1 VKNRVLQSLF
11 ASAALAATF
20 VGVTSSAHAQT
31 AAATPAAKSDERFP
45 VSVFVKRDNMGS
57 AELSPD
63 GSKLAYQIND
73 NGKPAIAYLDLTKPN
88 AKPVIVIAGE
98 EAREAGDRTV
108 GGYNWVGN
116 NNLVVQISMRVD
128 FGSGPGDISR
138 LVSYDVSTAKITQLA
153 WEGSG
158 GGASDILYTD
168 HEKAEILIERDTV
181 NSSNE
186 RANLPQVL
194 RVDVRTGKYK
204 IVQNTN
210 PEISSWFADGQ
221 GVVRAG
227 FGGDGDTGKQSILYR
242 TSEKDNFKTVLNA
255 VDKSF
260 TGGLPEPQLFLP
272 NSDLAYA
279 ISRKD
284 GFSKVYKMNMKT
296 MELGAPVFET
306 PGFDVQSILTNDDD
320 TDVRGYVV
328 FDGRMRAKYTDPFY
342 IELKAAAEELF
353 GKDVVSIQSVSKNHK
368 KAILSV
374 GGLKKN
380 GGYYL
385 YDLVTGK
392 VSLLNWQSTALKDT
406 PINPVAAEWYTAR
419 DGLKQQAIVTYPRLR
434 KGKNLPVVI
443 MPHGGPF
450 GVISATNQNE
460 PWSQP
465 LAEAGYVVIQP
476 NYRGSGGY
484 GKQFEEEGRKPDGY
498 GVKMQDDLTDL
509 LNAYAEKGIVDKN
522 RACIMGWSYG
532 GYATARGAQRDPG
545 IWKCAIA
552 GAGIYDFP
560 MMTKWDKEHLGKFS
574 SGFQATSNDPKGI
587 SSALHTDTKWSPIL
601 IVAGLRDKRVPIEQA
616 RTLVSRL
623 KSSGKVE
630 GTDFKYIE
638 QKQGTHN
645 LPYNELHIQWIEEA
659 EQWLA
664 RFNPAYVASDSDK
677 APALVTLK

>member
-1 VKNRVLQSLF
+1 MNTKFLSHLF
-11 ASAALAATF
+11 ASAAIATAALAMSGT
-20 VGVTSSAHAQT
+20 VQAQT
-31 AAATPAAKSDERFP
+31 TVADAKPVERFP

-63 GSKLAYQIND
+63 GSKLAYQINE
-73 NGKPAIAYLDLTKPN
+73 NGNPAVAYLDLTKPN

-108 GGYNWVGN
+108 GGYDWVGN
-116 NNLVVQISMRVD
+116 NNLVVQIAMTED
-128 FGSGPGDISR
+128 FGGGPVNFVR
-138 LVSYDVSTAKITQLA
+138 LVSYDTTTAKITQLA
-153 WEGSG
+153 WAGTG
-158 GGASDILYTD
+158 GGASDILFID
-168 HEKAEILIERDTV
+168 HDKAEILLERDTV

-186 RANLPQVL
+186 RARLPQVL
-194 RVDVRTGKYK
+194 RVDVKTGKFK

-210 PEISSWFADGQ
+210 PEVGSWFADGK

-242 TSEKDNFKTVLNA
+242 TSEKENFKTVMNA

-260 TGGLPEPQLFLP
+260 TGGLPEPQFFLP

-306 PGFDVQSILTNDDD
+306 PGFDVQSILTNDEASDI
-320 TDVRGYVV
+320 RGYVV

-342 IELKAAAEELF
+342 LELKAAAEELF
-353 GKDVVSIQSVSKNHK
+353 GKDVVSIQSVSKNQK

-380 GGYYL
+380 GGYYV
-385 YDLVTGK
+385 YDLETGK
-392 VSLLNWQSTALKDT
+392 VSLLNWQSTTLKDT
-406 PINPVAAEWYTAR
+406 PMNPVKAEWYTAR

-434 KGKNLPVVI
+434 SGKNLPVVI

-484 GKQFEEEGRKPDGY
+484 GKEFEEAGRKPDGY

-532 GYATARGAQRDPG
+532 GYAAGRGAQRDADL
-545 IWKCAIA
+545 WKCSIA
-552 GAGIYDFP
+552 GAGIYDVP

-574 SGFQATSNDPKGI
+574 SGFQATSNDPKGT

-659 EQWLA
+659 EKWLA
-664 RFNPAYVASDSDK
+664 RWNPAYVASDSDK
-677 APALVTLK
+677 APAIVAVK